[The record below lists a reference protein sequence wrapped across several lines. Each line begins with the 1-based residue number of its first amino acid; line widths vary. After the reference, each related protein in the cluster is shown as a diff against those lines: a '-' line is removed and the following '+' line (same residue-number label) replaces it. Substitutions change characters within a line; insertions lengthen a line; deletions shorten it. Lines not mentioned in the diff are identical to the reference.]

1 VIEDVG
7 PQKIL
12 ILGHRKINC
21 LVLRTLHLNATGGY
35 FSFFLTASL
44 VTRKVRA
51 YTSVA
56 LIPDQEKLTR
66 CQRFDLESG
75 SPGGYMP
82 TRRDVLKAS
91 LLASAAVAAA
101 KGISP
106 FYVGMNAVPRY
117 SGQLIDEDTLV
128 FPVSGAGRDR
138 LLLDFGWRFHF
149 GHADNPSQDFG
160 FGSSSGGNF
169 QKSGNF
175 MPAGAIAFDDSDWRS
190 LDLPH
195 DWAVELPFQNDPDLS
210 SKGFY
215 PLGRKY
221 PATSVGWYRRV
232 FELPAEDAG
241 KRITIEF
248 DGAYRETMVVFNG
261 FYLGHHSGG
270 YDPFTFDVSDFA
282 YLGQRNVLLVRVDA
296 TQSDGWFY
304 EGAGIYRHVWLVK
317 TNPLHVKQ
325 WGTFVR
331 SQVRAD
337 EASLSILTEVSN
349 HGNAGRDAR
358 VLSIILDPSGQPV
371 GKHAA
376 AFASIP
382 AGAEQ
387 SYRQEIVVKRPGLW
401 SLEERLIYKLVTEV
415 QAEGQVVDRYET
427 PFGIRTTEFDA
438 EKGLLLNGKSVKL
451 KGTCNHQD
459 HAGVGAALPD
469 AVQNYRIR
477 KLQEMGCNSIR
488 TSHNP
493 PTPELLDAC
502 DQKGMLVF
510 DETRMMSSNPEGL
523 SQFENL
529 VRRDRNHPSVLM
541 WSMGNE
547 EGQANTAR
555 GTLILT
561 AMKAVATRHDGS
573 RPVSIAPA
581 GAIGTGGLAVCDV
594 AGYNYMDPGAE
605 AFHKAHPDK
614 PVMGTETV
622 SAVGTRGIYVTD
634 RARGFVSSYDP
645 YTTTGRASAEG
656 WWRFCNERPWLSGGF
671 VWTGFDYRGEPSP
684 YGWPNISSQYGI
696 IDTCGF
702 PKNSFY
708 YYQSWW
714 ATKPVL
720 HLFPHW
726 NWPGMEGKEIAVW
739 AYSNLDRVELFLN
752 GQNLGAKDVKRDSH
766 VAWIVKYAPGFI
778 EAQGWKDGK
787 QVMTTRRETTDS
799 AAKLLVHADREEVSA
814 DGEDVAMFGVEVQDA
829 DGRTVPITDNE
840 VTFRVSGA
848 GKLIGVGNGDPTD
861 HASDKGTSRKAFSGF
876 CMALVQSSNTA
887 GVITVQATSP
897 GLAPAS
903 VTIRARPVKLRPQV
917 PVWQREVPSGPGIT
931 GLWRPV
937 PAPVGSSDSFISTL
951 VGINTVFVLR
961 QYGGKLKGTVE
972 GSGGFFGG
980 DDVPSPIVD
989 GTVAGDRVAFKS
1001 GNSNFAGT
1009 VNADRIELQRSV
1021 NLPWETPTPPKEEP
1035 GRPAIGPAPDGSDP
1049 SIDISWQMPSSIPV
1063 ALRRVE
1069 R

>member
-1 VIEDVG
+1 M
-7 PQKIL
+7 PRHF
-12 ILGHRKINC
+12 GH
-21 LVLRTLHLNATGGY
+21 
-35 FSFFLTASL
+35 
-44 VTRKVRA
+44 
-51 YTSVA
+51 
-56 LIPDQEKLTR
+56 
-66 CQRFDLESG
+66 
-75 SPGGYMP
+75 
-82 TRRDVLKAS
+82 
-91 LLASAAVAAA
+91 
-101 KGISP
+101 
-106 FYVGMNAVPRY
+106 
-117 SGQLIDEDTLV
+117 LIDEDTLV
-128 FPVSGAGRDR
+128 FPASGAGRER

-149 GHADNPSQDFG
+149 GHADDPSQDFG
-160 FGSSSGGNF
+160 FGSSSVGNF
-169 QKSGNF
+169 QKTGNF
-175 MPAGAIAFDDSDWRS
+175 MPAGAISFDDGDWRS

-195 DWAVELPFQNDPDLS
+195 DWAVELPFQNDPGLS

-248 DGAYRETMVVFNG
+248 DGAYRETMAVFNG
-261 FYLGHHSGG
+261 FYLGRHSGG

-331 SQVRAD
+331 SQVRPD

-358 VLSIILDPSGQPV
+358 VLSTILDPSGQPV
-371 GKHAA
+371 GKHAS
-376 AFASIP
+376 AFAWIP

-469 AVQNYRIR
+469 AVQYYRIR

-502 DQKGMLVF
+502 DQMGMLVF

-555 GTLILT
+555 GTLILST
-561 AMKAVATRHDGS
+561 MKAVATRHDGS

-656 WWRFCNERPWLSGGF
+656 WWASAMQGLGFRADSSGQG
-671 VWTGFDYRGEPSP
+671 S
-684 YGWPNISSQYGI
+684 I
-696 IDTCGF
+696 I
-702 PKNSFY
+702 
-708 YYQSWW
+708 
-714 ATKPVL
+714 
-720 HLFPHW
+720 
-726 NWPGMEGKEIAVW
+726 
-739 AYSNLDRVELFLN
+739 
-752 GQNLGAKDVKRDSH
+752 
-766 VAWIVKYAPGFI
+766 
-778 EAQGWKDGK
+778 
-787 QVMTTRRETTDS
+787 
-799 AAKLLVHADREEVSA
+799 AASRHP
-814 DGEDVAMFGVEVQDA
+814 M
-829 DGRTVPITDNE
+829 DGRTSVRSMESSTRAGSRKIPSIT
-840 VTFRVSGA
+840 
-848 GKLIGVGNGDPTD
+848 
-861 HASDKGTSRKAFSGF
+861 TSRGGRRSP
-876 CMALVQSSNTA
+876 CC
-887 GVITVQATSP
+887 TSFP
-897 GLAPAS
+897 IGTGRAW
-903 VTIRARPVKLRPQV
+903 RARRSQC
-917 PVWQREVPSGPGIT
+917 G
-931 GLWRPV
+931 
-937 PAPVGSSDSFISTL
+937 
-951 VGINTVFVLR
+951 
-961 QYGGKLKGTVE
+961 
-972 GSGGFFGG
+972 
-980 DDVPSPIVD
+980 
-989 GTVAGDRVAFKS
+989 
-1001 GNSNFAGT
+1001 
-1009 VNADRIELQRSV
+1009 RIRTS
-1021 NLPWETPTPPKEEP
+1021 
-1035 GRPAIGPAPDGSDP
+1035 IGWSC
-1049 SIDISWQMPSSIPV
+1049 S
-1063 ALRRVE
+1063 
-1069 R
+1069 

>member
-1 VIEDVG
+1 
-7 PQKIL
+7 
-12 ILGHRKINC
+12 
-21 LVLRTLHLNATGGY
+21 
-35 FSFFLTASL
+35 
-44 VTRKVRA
+44 
-51 YTSVA
+51 
-56 LIPDQEKLTR
+56 
-66 CQRFDLESG
+66 
-75 SPGGYMP
+75 MP

-91 LLASAAVAAA
+91 LLAPAAVAAA
-101 KGISP
+101 RGIRP
-106 FYVGMNAVPRY
+106 FDLAMNTVP
-117 SGQLIDEDTLV
+117 EDSAPLTADTTLA
-128 FPVSGAGRDR
+128 PPTPGAGRER
-138 LLLDFGWRFHF
+138 LLFDFGWRFHF
-149 GHADNPSQDFG
+149 GHADDTSKDFG
-160 FGSSSGGNF
+160 FGSSSVGNF
-169 QKSGNF
+169 QKTGNF
-175 MPAGAIAFDDSDWRS
+175 MPACAIAFDDSDWRG

-232 FELPAEDAG
+232 LDLPGEDAG

-261 FYLGHHSGG
+261 FYIGRHSGG

-282 YLGQRNVLLVRVDA
+282 YFGQRNVLLVRVDA

-325 WGTFVR
+325 WGTFVK
-331 SQVRAD
+331 SQVHPG

-349 HGNAGRDAR
+349 HGAAARDAR
-358 VLSIILDPSGQPV
+358 VISTVLDPSGQAV

-376 AFASIP
+376 APASIP
-382 AGAEQ
+382 AGSEL
-387 SYRQEIVVKRPGLW
+387 SYRQEIVVKQPLLW
-401 SLEERLIYKLVTEV
+401 SLEDRHLYKLVTEV
-415 QAEGQVVDRYET
+415 QADGQVVDRCET
-427 PFGIRTTEFDA
+427 PFGIRTAEFDA
-438 EKGLLLNGKSVKL
+438 EKGLLVNGKSVKL

-469 AVQNYRIR
+469 AVQYYRVS

-502 DQKGMLVF
+502 DQMGMLVF
-510 DETRMMSSNPEGL
+510 DETRMMSSNSEGL

-529 VRRDRNHPSVLM
+529 VRRDRNHPSVFM

-581 GAIGTGGLAVCDV
+581 GAIGTGGLAVGDV

-605 AFHKAHPDK
+605 EFHKKHPEK

-634 RARGFVSSYDP
+634 RAKGFVSSYDP

-656 WWRFCNERPWLSGGF
+656 WWRFCNARPWLSGGF
-671 VWTGFDYRGEPSP
+671 IWTGFDYRGEPSP
-684 YGWPNISSQYGI
+684 YQWPNISSQYGI

-702 PKNSFY
+702 PKDSFY

-714 ATKPVL
+714 TAKPVL

-726 NWPGMEGKEIAVW
+726 SWPGMEGKEIAVW

-752 GQNLGAKDVKRDSH
+752 GLSLGAKDVRKDSH
-766 VAWIVKYAPGFI
+766 VAWIVKYAPGSL
-778 EAQGWKDGK
+778 EARGWKDGK
-787 QVMTTRRETTDS
+787 QVMTARRDTTGA
-799 AAKLLVHADREEVSA
+799 AAKLVLRADRGGVSA
-814 DGEDVAMFGVEVQDA
+814 DGEDVAMFAVEVQDA
-829 DGRTVPITDNE
+829 QGRTVPITENE
-840 VTFRVSGA
+840 VTFRVAGA

-861 HASDKGTSRKAFSGF
+861 HAPDKGTSRKAFSGF
-876 CMALVQSSNTA
+876 CMALVQSSKAA
-887 GVITVQATSP
+887 GNITVEATSA
-897 GLAPAS
+897 GLAS
-903 VTIRARPVKLRPQV
+903 STMTIAAKPVKLRPQV
-917 PVWQREVPSGPGIT
+917 AGWEREVPSGSGVT

-937 PAPVGSSDSFISTL
+937 LASAGPSDDFISMI
-951 VGINTVFVLR
+951 VGVNTVFTLR
-961 QYGGKLKGTVE
+961 QDGSKLTGTVE
-972 GSGGFFGG
+972 GGAGFFGG
-980 DDVPSPIVD
+980 DDVPSPIVEGRVD
-989 GTVAGDRVAFKS
+989 GDRVAFKS
-1001 GNSNFAGT
+1001 GNSNFTGMLKG
-1009 VNADRIELQRSV
+1009 DRIELQRSV

-1049 SIDISWQMPSSIPV
+1049 SIDVSWQMPSSIPV
-1063 ALRRVE
+1063 VLHRVE